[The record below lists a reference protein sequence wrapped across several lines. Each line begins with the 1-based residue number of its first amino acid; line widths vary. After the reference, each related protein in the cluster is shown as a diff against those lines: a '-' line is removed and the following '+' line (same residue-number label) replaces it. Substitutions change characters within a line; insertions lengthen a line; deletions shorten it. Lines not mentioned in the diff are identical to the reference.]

1 MAFQLED
8 DSKRFWIKGR
18 KFSMRGLLGDE
29 TYSSKFGEG
38 SLVIFRLA
46 PQDYHRFH
54 VPISSVVE
62 KFIEIPGPLYYAYNF
77 LKSPGM
83 GITFRGITWP

>member
-1 MAFQLED
+1 
-8 DSKRFWIKGR
+8 
-18 KFSMRGLLGDE
+18 MRGLLGDE

-38 SLVIFRLA
+38 YLVIFHLA

-54 VPISSVVE
+54 VPISGVVE
-62 KFIEIPGPLYYAYNF
+62 KFIEIPGPLYCAYNF
-77 LKSPGM
+77 LKSSGM

>member
-1 MAFQLED
+1 M
-8 DSKRFWIKGR
+8 
-18 KFSMRGLLGDE
+18 GDE

-46 PQDYHRFH
+46 PQYYHRFH
-54 VPISSVVE
+54 VPISGVVG

-77 LKSPGM
+77 LRSSGM
-83 GITFRGITWP
+83 GITF

>member
-1 MAFQLED
+1 
-8 DSKRFWIKGR
+8 
-18 KFSMRGLLGDE
+18 MRGLLGDE

-38 SLVIFRLA
+38 SLVIFFLA
-46 PQDYHRFH
+46 PQDYHHFH
-54 VPISSVVE
+54 VPISVVVK

-77 LKSPGM
+77 FRSSSM